1 MSHPNASM
9 VASRGSRGGGRLGQV
24 GAACILLLLA
34 FPCANF
40 LAIEE
45 VQHPLDRGG
54 DLLFLP
60 IRIVME
66 PLTSFVSAVLLWP
79 LRFHFRVQAMRLGAA
94 NAPGRS
100 VDLPQVLRH
109 ASEQSCQT
117 LQQLFRAD
125 AMAFGR
131 MSCPETVLIRS
142 SQVRV
147 SILPSRFGRR
157 KVLLATDS
165 LVSQLSDLELRFVLG
180 REMGRS
186 WLRHT
191 DFLRPWV
198 LQHFVRDV
206 VLFPL
211 NVLGYRQ
218 RSTLRERPTSQSF
231 KKWMVLRRWV
241 DGVANACDAYRG
253 LRSGTWPG
261 LSDLDL
267 DHFWRPVTLPSS
279 VSYGPVDAAAA
290 LCARLRAPGGV
301 SALGTAAVG
310 SVAPKLAAVVLSLS
324 PEEERQ
330 LMRFTRLGT
339 WALGLWS
346 AKARAEVFSA
356 DRLGFLA
363 AEGDLDAALRAMVLA
378 AQRPEDVATA
388 TLLGSSEL
396 VKQAEYLASVLPA
409 TYWSRSPSLF
419 ARVADLS
426 SWVRSPTARAA
437 LQM

>member
-1 MSHPNASM
+1 
-9 VASRGSRGGGRLGQV
+9 
-24 GAACILLLLA
+24 
-34 FPCANF
+34 
-40 LAIEE
+40 
-45 VQHPLDRGG
+45 
-54 DLLFLP
+54 
-60 IRIVME
+60 ME

-79 LRFHFRVQAMRLGAA
+79 LRFHFRVQALRLGAA

-100 VDLPQVLRH
+100 VDLPQVLRQ
-109 ASEQSCQT
+109 ASQQSCQT

-198 LQHFVRDV
+198 LQHFARDV

-218 RSTLRERPTSQSF
+218 TSTLRERPTSQSF

-267 DHFWRPVTLPSS
+267 EHFRCPVAPS
-279 VSYGPVDAAAA
+279 SYGPVDAAAA

-310 SVAPKLAAVVLSLS
+310 SVGPKLAAVVLSLS

-378 AQRPEDVATA
+378 AQRPGDVATA

-409 TYWSRSPSLF
+409 SYWSLSPSLF

-426 SWVRSPTARAA
+426 SWARSPTARAA

>member
-1 MSHPNASM
+1 MAA
-9 VASRGSRGGGRLGQV
+9 ASRSQGRWFQL
-24 GAACILLLLA
+24 AACILLLA
-34 FPCANF
+34 FPCNF
-40 LAIEE
+40 LALEE

-60 IRIVME
+60 VRVVME

-79 LRFHFRVQAMRLGAA
+79 LRFHFRVQALRLGAA
-94 NAPGRS
+94 NAPGRN
-100 VDLPQVLRH
+100 VDLPQVLRQ
-109 ASEQSCQT
+109 ASQQSCQT
-117 LQQLFRAD
+117 LQELFRAD
-125 AMAFGR
+125 AMAR
-131 MSCPETVLIRS
+131 HLSCPETVLIRS

-165 LVSQLSDLELRFVLG
+165 LVSQLSDVELRFVLG

-211 NVLGYRQ
+211 NVLGYRPT
-218 RSTLRERPTSQSF
+218 STLRERPTSQSF
-231 KKWMVLRRWV
+231 RKWMVLRRWV

-267 DHFWRPVTLPSS
+267 EHFRLPVASAA
-279 VSYGPVDAAAA
+279 SYGPVDAAAA

-310 SVAPKLAAVVLSLS
+310 SAGPKLAAVVLSLS

-363 AEGDLDAALRAMVLA
+363 AQGDLDAALRAMVLA
-378 AQRPEDVATA
+378 AQRPQDVASA

-409 TYWSRSPSLF
+409 TYWSLSPSLF

-426 SWVRSPTARAA
+426 SWARSPTARAA